1 MEIKIGVRKSGRGAQ
16 RGKMAREGVVQANNC
31 IQIMAKGG
39 KTFTFIVK

>member
-1 MEIKIGVRKSGRGAQ
+1 VSGKVAAGLKG
-16 RGKMAREGVVQANNC
+16 GKWLGKGVVQANNC